1 MYNNR
6 INKIKYSFIILLL
19 IFFGNSC
26 SHKDAKN
33 KEIEALQNNKN
44 ITDEESLYG
53 IAKIIF
59 GDSLKSFKTEKN
71 ENGKQNVTIDYGGNR
86 AYTFYSEGNYTERI
100 QLDTARYILLFSQS
114 AKIRNLEE
122 LRISVVKPYYVKE
135 PDAKKEVPEE
145 FEVFR
150 AKVSL
155 SEIEK
160 IPNWENAKLL
170 RDNKNINNS
179 NVTEFLNQVRLKWK
193 IELNELNRIELK

>member
-6 INKIKYSFIILLL
+6 INKINYFFIILLF
-19 IFFGNSC
+19 IFFGYSC

-71 ENGKQNVTIDYGGNR
+71 ENGKQNVIIDYGGNR

-114 AKIRNLEE
+114 GKIRNLDA

-135 PDAKKEVPEE
+135 PDAKKEVTEE

-150 AKVSL
+150 VSVL
-155 SEIEK
+155 ISEIEK